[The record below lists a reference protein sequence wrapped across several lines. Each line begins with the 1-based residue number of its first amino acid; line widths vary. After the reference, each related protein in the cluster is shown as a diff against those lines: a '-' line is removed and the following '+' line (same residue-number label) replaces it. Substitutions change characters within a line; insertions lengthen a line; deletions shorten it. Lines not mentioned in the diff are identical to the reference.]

1 MCGPTWRC
9 SGALNSGALRAA
21 VVRPLSAGV
30 GRRIEQHMGRY
41 LQLILLILMAMVAGE
56 AASADPVQAPLRV
69 GHLYPRMEP
78 WSAAFYEGLE
88 EQGFVDGRNVVVIT
102 REAHADFSR
111 APLLADQLIAVSP
124 TVLVAQTGTLAREAQ
139 RAVRLRAFWQ
149 IIAFP
154 LVLAISIVYKSVRCS
169 SMRRV
174 PREAL
179 VLFVFIIT
187 VMVLAAGALAAVV
200 TLAK

>member
-88 EQGFVDGRNVVVIT
+88 EQGFVDGR
-102 REAHADFSR
+102 
-111 APLLADQLIAVSP
+111 
-124 TVLVAQTGTLAREAQ
+124 
-139 RAVRLRAFWQ
+139 
-149 IIAFP
+149 
-154 LVLAISIVYKSVRCS
+154 
-169 SMRRV
+169 
-174 PREAL
+174 
-179 VLFVFIIT
+179 
-187 VMVLAAGALAAVV
+187 
-200 TLAK
+200 